1 MSSLT
6 ISIYGNQIF
15 SELVKELKLF
25 SKYNVKFYDD
35 INLFKKEA
43 QNHNQLP
50 IFFIT
55 EKNRPDYEKLGKVYF
70 PLIIIAK
77 SSNLKNILT
86 GEFIEKLAIPF
97 RALILKKKIVS
108 LLSKYNYKKVP

>member
-55 EKNRPDYEKLGKVYF
+55 EISSFCPLG
-70 PLIIIAK
+70 
-77 SSNLKNILT
+77 
-86 GEFIEKLAIPF
+86 
-97 RALILKKKIVS
+97 
-108 LLSKYNYKKVP
+108 SKEAA